1 MKASDYRRQY
11 EAQLAASASFTD
23 GLRAAAAPEIDAE
36 DDIPSLLAI
45 AADKTASEDDRQA
58 ALEQVHAATFLG
70 QAFDGH
76 RAEYLAALRK
86 LITDDA
92 PALRRL
98 ALEWL
103 SAVKDDVA
111 QKALAEGLKN
121 PAKALVSAANALE
134 FLSLDEHSAVTPLAR
149 LVLEREKDLETRVAA
164 LRTLTADPN
173 AADLFARFMRD
184 KDEFK
189 EVRQISA
196 VGLQKLNENLFQ
208 KVAQQIAVDDHD
220 FDDIRATALNGLA
233 RSPIAEQLLS
243 NPAVRASAKA
253 IGEKL
258 SSNAFSALLS
268 RIRPG
273 SDA

>member
-11 EAQLAASASFTD
+11 EAELASEAAFTD
-23 GLRAAAAPEIDAE
+23 GLRAAAAPLETEA
-36 DDIPSLLAI
+36 DIPTLLAV
-45 AADKTASEDDRQA
+45 ATDPKALQDDRQA

-70 QAFDGH
+70 EAFDRH
-76 RAEYLAALRK
+76 RAEYESALRK

-92 PALRRL
+92 PALRRT

-103 SAVKDDVA
+103 SAAKDEVA
-111 QKALAEGLKN
+111 QKVLADGLKD
-121 PAKALVSAANALE
+121 PRKALVSAASALE

-149 LVLEREKDLETRVAA
+149 LVLERDKDLEARVAA

-173 AADLFARFMRD
+173 AADIFARFMRD

-243 NPAVRASAKA
+243 NPAVRASARA

-258 SSNAFSALLS
+258 ASNAFSSLLS
-268 RIRPG
+268 RIKPG

>member
-1 MKASDYRRQY
+1 MKASEYRRQY
-11 EAQLAASASFTD
+11 EAQLNAETPFAE
-23 GLRAAAAPEIDAE
+23 GLRAAGADVDAE
-36 DDIPSLLAI
+36 ADIPSLLAV
-45 AADKTASEDDRQA
+45 ATDAKAPEDDRQA

-70 QAFDGH
+70 QAFDRY
-76 RAEYLAALRK
+76 RADYIAALHK
-86 LITDDA
+86 LVTDDA

-103 SAVKDDVA
+103 SAAKDDVA
-111 QKALAEGLKN
+111 QKVLADGLKD
-121 PAKALVSAANALE
+121 PAKALVSAASALE

-149 LVLEREKDLETRVAA
+149 LVLERDKDLEARVAA

-258 SSNAFSALLS
+258 ASNAFSALLS
-268 RIRPG
+268 RIKPG

>member
-1 MKASDYRRQY
+1 MKASEYRRQY
-11 EAQLAASASFTD
+11 EAQLNAETPFAE
-23 GLRAAAAPEIDAE
+23 GLRAAGADVDAE
-36 DDIPSLLAI
+36 ADIPSLLAV
-45 AADKTASEDDRQA
+45 ATDAKAPEDDRQA

-70 QAFDGH
+70 QAFDRH
-76 RAEYLAALRK
+76 RADYIAALHK
-86 LITDDA
+86 LVTDDA

-103 SAVKDDVA
+103 SAAKDDVA
-111 QKALAEGLKN
+111 QKVLADGLKD
-121 PAKALVSAANALE
+121 PAKALVSAASALE

-149 LVLEREKDLETRVAA
+149 LVLERDKDLEARVAA

-258 SSNAFSALLS
+258 ASNAFSALLS
-268 RIRPG
+268 RIKPG